1 MYTDSYGPFI
11 VNLGPLR
18 SGLWV
23 LRLHRGLAG
32 GTSHCGAASALCSQ
46 VEASSCYRWERCG
59 SSGRDGWVED
69 CFASFLFERHVWN
82 IESDILIS
90 HSLHEISDISEVH
103 FNEII
108 NPKRTN
114 LVTGEQEI
122 AAGYAK
128 MFAGIY
134 ASLKP
139 GGLCACIPWNSSTWS
154 QAAIWCVKKFPELC

>member
-1 MYTDSYGPFI
+1 MALQAVRHI
-11 VNLGPLR
+11 VAPP
-18 SGLWV
+18 V
-23 LRLHRGLAG
+23 HY
-32 GTSHCGAASALCSQ
+32 AAKLKLP
-46 VEASSCYRWERCG
+46 VVTGEKDGG

-139 GGLCACIPWNSSTWS
+139 GGLCACIPWNSST
-154 QAAIWCVKKFPELC
+154 